1 MLASAAATGLGLRR
15 IGSGMTGISTPDVD
29 VVRRAYAALA
39 AGDMEELEQC
49 FARDAVWHEPGSN
62 IHSGARVGWPEIR
75 DEFLALLG
83 PLSHGTLRTEL
94 VDIAVAE
101 KYVVAVHRATGEHN
115 GLTLDS
121 TSRDVVLVGRGRIQ
135 EVWATHAKQ
144 SEVDAF
150 WT

>member
-15 IGSGMTGISTPDVD
+15 IGSGMTGISTPDVE

-62 IHSGARVGWPEIR
+62 IYSGVRVGWPEIQ

-94 VDIAVAE
+94 VDIAASE
-101 KYVVAVHRATGEHN
+101 KYVVSIVQRV
-115 GLTLDS
+115 S
-121 TSRDVVLVGRGRIQ
+121 TT
-135 EVWATHAKQ
+135 A
-144 SEVDAF
+144 
-150 WT
+150 